1 MTEHEFAELLSRQ
14 ESDILDFKANQ
25 YDFSGTGEEKRTKRA
40 RFVKDIICLANT
52 PRKQAAHIILGVKSH
67 PDGTKDLKGI
77 TDYVDDADLQT
88 RILKWVH
95 PHPHFTYEPVT
106 HKDKTYGMITVP
118 PVRDIGPYYCIHD
131 NLGKFLQPN
140 KLYFRKGTR
149 NSTANQEEQKAVY
162 AWFLETGHHEVLSC
176 VGPVMSTWD
185 SFMQSV
191 DCFDPRRSLV
201 LALSPL
207 SPDLT
212 TKDLSA
218 LAGLDWFFVADFDTT
233 SAHKGA
239 FDASREII
247 ETRRAIHLITKG
259 DLAKFSPRNATY
271 WYFARGIE
279 GRDDTL
285 ATGKWLD
292 WHRAYSRDVR
302 EKVDELARVVPR
314 PITIFAIWYSSD
326 LIRHLN
332 TFLETVLPPLG
343 SGVEIV
349 IASDEGDAFK
359 TMAEEYGAEV
369 TQIPLH
375 HLIAGLKEHS
385 AERLNR
391 PSDAVVIPSSSGSNI
406 ELEQKVVRWIEE
418 DLEIV
423 HLNLGKRPPV
433 DTSDLSQFLR
443 GKPISWFELA
453 LHVDV
458 ERDIQTKLQSK
469 VNVLLQERRSVRVN
483 LYHEP
488 GAGGSTLARRI
499 VWHFRKDHPC
509 VILHRCH
516 PKQTIERLQRLFSLT
531 SNPLIILVEGNT
543 LSDQQSDELAGLLSA
558 RNIPA
563 VMLQVIRRFEK
574 PGKLSENSLHMES
587 ILSDGELYRFES
599 VLCRDVPNRASI
611 IKKTVSSKNDVER
624 TPFYLGL
631 VAFEKDFVSLQKY
644 VSLHL
649 QQLNDLQ
656 RKALTYFSLAL
667 YYGQLPLDSQMFAGL
682 FGLPPSKPVDMANV
696 FSEYTLRLLVKTDAV
711 SWRPAHQ
718 LIADEFLQQTLSF
731 GLEDS
736 RLWRIR
742 LCDVAIEFAEF
753 CAHCDG
759 DSWDRVTDLLQR
771 VFIYRDE
778 TEILGKEYAG
788 SKLFARI
795 ITEMPYDESRLRVFL
810 RLTELYPEN
819 SHFWAHLGRFY
830 SNQIGEHDKGI
841 EAIDKALAI
850 WDQDHVIHHMNGMV
864 YRNWA
869 YDEMRK
875 SAPLDEVIS
884 LAKLASECFSKA
896 REVAPDDDYGY
907 ISEVQIITKVLDY
920 GAIINE
926 KPAILAA
933 AHHPDSW
940 FREGFDTAEN
950 LLEDVRRKRQ
960 SESESEYEI
969 RCRAELDLLYG
980 KHGEA
985 LQTWQNLLDR
995 RTVYAPPIRRQII
1008 RTMLARSHRRW
1019 ENMTDRDIERS
1030 LELLQNNIAE
1040 EPNDGRNIR
1049 IWLQALRTSKMDL
1062 PIENIIE
1069 KVAYWASA
1077 SESLDAHYYLYIL
1090 YSLLAIDGSSIAVER
1105 SESFIE
1111 KCRVQARYRRDKT
1124 KSYEWLGLEKGLKG
1138 LVHQNALGSWDNQT
1152 NFWQDTKLL
1161 RRQEGIITRI
1171 RGPEAGTIAVSG
1183 LKAFFVPG
1191 VSAHAHGEAENRKVT
1206 FFLGFS
1212 FDGLRAWS
1220 VEDAL

>member
-1 MTEHEFAELLSRQ
+1 MTDHEFAELLSRQ
-14 ESDILDFKANQ
+14 ESDLLDFKATQ
-25 YDFSGTGEEKRTKRA
+25 YDFSGTEEEKRLKRA
-40 RFVKDIICLANT
+40 KFVKDIICIANT
-52 PRKQAAHIILGVKSH
+52 PRKLDAHIILGVKSH
-67 PDGTKDLKGI
+67 LDGTKELKGL
-77 TDYVDDADLQT
+77 TDHIDDADLQT
-88 RILKWVH
+88 RIIDWVH
-95 PHPHFTYEPVT
+95 PTPYFIYEPVIF
-106 HKDKTYGMITVP
+106 KDKSYAMITVP
-118 PVRDIGPYYCIHD
+118 PIREIGPYYCTQE
-131 NLGKFLQPN
+131 NLGGILQPN

-149 NSTANQEEQKAVY
+149 NSTANQVEQKAIY
-162 AWFLETGHHEVLSC
+162 AWFIGTGEHKELNC
-176 VGPVMSTWD
+176 VGPVISAWD
-185 SFMQSV
+185 AFMQSV
-191 DCFDPRRSLV
+191 DCFDSRRSLV
-201 LALSPL
+201 LALSPF
-207 SPDLT
+207 SPDFT

-218 LAGLDWFFVADFDTT
+218 LAGFDWFFVADFDTG

-239 FDASREII
+239 FNVSREII
-247 ETRRAIHLITKG
+247 ETRRAVHLITKG
-259 DLAKFSPRNATY
+259 DSAKFSPRNATY
-271 WYFARGIE
+271 WYCARGIE

-292 WHRAYSRDVR
+292 WHRSYSRDFR
-302 EKVDELARVVPR
+302 EKIDELARVVPR
-314 PITIFAIWYSSD
+314 PITILAIWYSPE
-326 LIRHLN
+326 LFRHLN

-349 IASDEGDAFK
+349 IASDERNVFNN
-359 TMAEEYGAEV
+359 MAEEFGAEV
-369 TQIPLH
+369 IQIPLH
-375 HLIAGLKEHS
+375 HLIAGFKEAS
-385 AERLNR
+385 AKRLNS
-391 PSDAVVIPSSSGSNI
+391 PSDAVLIPTNSGSNI
-406 ELEQKVVRWIEE
+406 EVEQKVVRWIEE

-423 HLNLGKRPPV
+423 HLNLGKRPSV

-458 ERDIQTKLQSK
+458 ERDIQTKLQRK
-469 VNVLLQERRSVRVN
+469 VDVLLHERRSVRVN

-499 VWHFRKDHPC
+499 IWNFRKDYPC
-509 VILHRCH
+509 VILHRCQ
-516 PKQTIERLQRLFSLT
+516 PKQTIEKLQRLFALT
-531 SNPLIILVEGNT
+531 SNPLIILAEGNK
-543 LSDQQSDELAGLLSA
+543 LSDQQSDELAGLLTA
-558 RNIPA
+558 RNIPS

-574 PGKLSENSLHMES
+574 PKKLSENSLHMES
-587 ILSDGELYRFES
+587 ILSDGELHRFES
-599 VLCRDVPNRASI
+599 VLCRDVPNRATI
-611 IKKTVSSKNDVER
+611 IKKTVNSKIDVKR

-631 VAFEKDFVSLQKY
+631 VAFEKDFISLQKY

-649 QQLNDLQ
+649 KALNELQ
-656 RKALTYFSLAL
+656 RKSLTYFSLAL

-682 FGLPPSKPVDMANV
+682 FGLPPNKPVEIANV
-696 FSEYTLRLLVKTDAV
+696 FSEYTLRLLVKTETT

-718 LIADEFLQQTLSF
+718 LIADEFLKQALSL

-736 RLWRIR
+736 RLWQTR

-753 CAHCDG
+753 CENCDG
-759 DSWDRVTDLLQR
+759 ESWDRVTALLQR

-795 ITEMPYDESRLRVFL
+795 IMEMPADEGRLRVFL
-810 RLTELYPEN
+810 RLTELYPDN
-819 SHFWAHLGRFY
+819 IHFWAHLGRFY
-830 SNQIGEHDKGI
+830 SNQMGEHEKGI
-841 EAIDKALAI
+841 DAINKALSI
-850 WDQDHVIHHMNGMV
+850 WDQDHVIHHMKGMV

-875 SAPLDEVIS
+875 SAPLNEVIDH
-884 LAKLASECFSKA
+884 AKLASECFSKA

-907 ISEVQIITKVLDY
+907 ISEVQIIAKVLDY
-920 GAIINE
+920 GAIIN
-926 KPAILAA
+926 KVSPIFAA

-950 LLEDVRRKRQ
+950 LLEEVRRMRQ
-960 SESESEYEI
+960 SEIESEYEI

-985 LQTWQNLLDR
+985 LQAWQNLLDR
-995 RTVYAPPIRRQII
+995 RTVFAPPIRRQII
-1008 RTMLARSHRRW
+1008 HTLLSRSYRRW
-1019 ENMTDRDIERS
+1019 DNMADKDIERS
-1030 LELLQNNIAE
+1030 LELLQKNITE
-1040 EPNDGRNIR
+1040 EPNDGRNIK
-1049 IWLQALRTSKMDL
+1049 IWLQALRASKREL

-1077 SESLDAHYYLYIL
+1077 NESLDAHYYLYIL
-1090 YSLLAIDGSSIAVER
+1090 YSLLAIGGSSIAVER
-1105 SESFIE
+1105 SEHFLE

-1138 LVHQNALGSWDNQT
+1138 IVKQEALGSWDSKT
-1152 NFWQDTKLL
+1152 NFWQNTSLL
-1161 RRQEGIITRI
+1161 RRQEGIITKI

-1191 VSAHAHGEAENRKVT
+1191 VSGHAHGEAENRNVT

-1220 VEDAL
+1220 VEDA